1 MRALLAIALL
11 SACAPEIVQGA
22 YLCGPEQS
30 CPEGQACNGADN
42 VCVLPGGVKPFECG
56 DKITEVE
63 PNNGASAAQTI
74 ANLACVS
81 PLIQIKGCTPATDA
95 EDWYAFDVPVGCGAT
110 VATVRIDFPL
120 AFEQL
125 SIELAGKTGSQA
137 DCGGTAP
144 PDDGSD
150 TVCLSTP
157 VTAGQRY
164 TLRVAR
170 SGVGDC
176 DGECAFNRYSLSLQ
190 LGTP

>member
-1 MRALLAIALL
+1 MRALLFIALL
-11 SACAPEIVQGA
+11 SACSPEIVQGA
-22 YLCGPEQS
+22 YLCGPDES
-30 CPEGQACNGADN
+30 CPDGQKCNGVDN
-42 VCVLPGGVKPFECG
+42 VCVLPSGAKPFECG

-63 PNNGASAAQTI
+63 PNNGAAAAQTI
-74 ANLACVS
+74 ANLACAS
-81 PLIQIKGCTPATDA
+81 PLIQIKGCTPAADA
-95 EDWYAFDVPVGCGAT
+95 EDWYAFDVPATCTAT
-110 VATVRIDFPL
+110 VATVRLDFPL

-125 SIELAGKTGSQA
+125 SVELAGKTGSQA
-137 DCGGTAP
+137 DCGSTAP

-170 SGVGDC
+170 SGVGNC
-176 DGECAFNRYSLSLQ
+176 DGQCGYNRYSLSLQ